1 MDWES
6 NAGKIIAPVAEE
18 DGGGDGRNPT
28 WEEQANA
35 EDNNLMGNILAGVG
49 NFFIPTASAAV
60 MTPLSTAVHTK
71 LQDESF
77 NLALGENMETWHSAT
92 PQPTND
98 ASESDKPEKKRSK
111 DVAYGH
117 KVTDAEEESG
127 FIHGIPFKENGQ
139 YIEISREDGMKILR
153 ADLEKNLKIARTAT
167 TGGWDKKLKER
178 YNTTWEELDP
188 RYRRALASLAF
199 NVGGA
204 KAAAEWTEVLRAAK
218 EQNLSQFAW
227 HLRRQDRKKNTA
239 GMDNRVAKELY
250 YSGLI
255 TSLADVKNKL
265 PLANAEVAGIP
276 AVLVASN

>member
-1 MDWES
+1 M
-6 NAGKIIAPVAEE
+6 
-18 DGGGDGRNPT
+18 
-28 WEEQANA
+28 
-35 EDNNLMGNILAGVG
+35 
-49 NFFIPTASAAV
+49 
-60 MTPLSTAVHTK
+60 
-71 LQDESF
+71 
-77 NLALGENMETWHSAT
+77 
-92 PQPTND
+92 
-98 ASESDKPEKKRSK
+98 
-111 DVAYGH
+111 AYGH

-139 YIEISREDGMKILR
+139 YIKISREDGMKILR
-153 ADLEKNLKIARTAT
+153 ADLEKNLKIARTAP
-167 TGGWDKKLKER
+167 TGGWDKKLNDME
-178 YNTTWEELDP
+178 TSWEELDP
-188 RYRRALASLAF
+188 RYRRALASLAY

-218 EQNLSQFAW
+218 NQNLLQFAW
-227 HLRRQDRKKNTA
+227 HLRRQDKKKNTA

>member
-1 MDWES
+1 
-6 NAGKIIAPVAEE
+6 
-18 DGGGDGRNPT
+18 
-28 WEEQANA
+28 
-35 EDNNLMGNILAGVG
+35 MGNILARVG
-49 NFFIPTASAAV
+49 NFIIPPASAAAL
-60 MTPLSTAVHTK
+60 TPLSTAVHGK

-77 NLALGENMETWHSAT
+77 NLALGEYMETWHSDT

-98 ASESDKPEKKRSK
+98 ASESDKEKEERSK

-167 TGGWDKKLKER
+167 TGGWDKKLNDME
-178 YNTTWEELDP
+178 TSWEELDP
-188 RYRRALASLAF
+188 RYQRALASLAY
-199 NVGGA
+199 NVGGT
-204 KAAAEWTEVLRAAK
+204 KAAAKWTEVLRAAK
-218 EQNLSQFAW
+218 NQNLSQFAW
-227 HLRRQDRKKNTA
+227 HLRRKDDGEHTA

>member
-1 MDWES
+1 
-6 NAGKIIAPVAEE
+6 
-18 DGGGDGRNPT
+18 
-28 WEEQANA
+28 
-35 EDNNLMGNILAGVG
+35 MGNILARVG
-49 NFFIPTASAAV
+49 NFIIPPASAAADNLGAALAL
-60 MTPLSTAVHTK
+60 TPQAALYRK
-71 LQDESF
+71 LRDESF
-77 NLALGENMETWHSAT
+77 NLALGEYMETWHGAT

-98 ASESDKPEKKRSK
+98 ASESDKSSRTK

-127 FIHGIPFKENGQ
+127 FIHGIRFKENGQ
-139 YIEISREDGMKILR
+139 YIPIKKSDGIKILR

-167 TGGWDKKLKER
+167 TGGWDKKLKDMG
-178 YNTTWEELDP
+178 TSWEELDP
-188 RYRRALASLAF
+188 RYQRALASLAY
-199 NVGGA
+199 NVGGT
-204 KAAAEWTEVLRAAK
+204 KAAAKWTEVLRAAK
-218 EQNLSQFAW
+218 NQNLSQFAW
-227 HLRRQDRKKNTA
+227 HLRRKDDGEHTA